1 MIHVKS
7 SSADSM
13 ITRLQKVRKATPQV
27 LRNNPNFVYMMSVDD
42 ADRYDDELTQR
53 DAKGANW
60 TDTNAVRFKG
70 TNIVPLAA
78 IPDGVIIGTVA
89 TPDEDSNT
97 WGAVNLVDDFN
108 VIQIDKVTNAGEKYF
123 FKMLMMADTNV
134 AFGEE
139 VVLLD
144 VREAATVSASGTSI
158 TLTAQASKVSIEP
171 DSDSK
176 AYTISGDDIL
186 MGAMLEIT
194 NTHASNKLTVN
205 SIEVAAGATKK
216 IYYSGKSWFDAK
228 EVDVK
233 ITQVPPQQ
241 VQVVGTVETTTKEQ
255 A

>member
-1 MIHVKS
+1 
-7 SSADSM
+7 
-13 ITRLQKVRKATPQV
+13 
-27 LRNNPNFVYMMSVDD
+27 
-42 ADRYDDELTQR
+42 
-53 DAKGANW
+53 
-60 TDTNAVRFKG
+60 
-70 TNIVPLAA
+70 
-78 IPDGVIIGTVA
+78 
-89 TPDEDSNT
+89 
-97 WGAVNLVDDFN
+97 
-108 VIQIDKVTNAGEKYF
+108 
-123 FKMLMMADTNV
+123 MMADTNV

-158 TLTAQASKVSIEP
+158 TLTTQASKVSIEP

-233 ITQVPPQQ
+233 ITQVSPQQ